1 MDVGAY
7 SMWWA
12 RQQPQWLVYINDA
25 DRLAHVVVSRY
36 QQKCQQ
42 TASMLNA
49 GVQRLAAA
57 GRKTLVGTKI
67 TRSQNLVCLS
77 HGRSYVAEVNWAG
90 TSARAV
96 DDHGV
101 GRQS

>member
-1 MDVGAY
+1 MSMDVGAY

-57 GRKTLVGTKI
+57 GRKTLVGT
-67 TRSQNLVCLS
+67 NNNPFAELGLS
-77 HGRSYVAEVNWAG
+77 VA
-90 TSARAV
+90 TV
-96 DDHGV
+96 D
-101 GRQS
+101 RM